1 MDEPIAM
8 PHGSSTSFSS
18 LKSVMSCCAKKS
30 TSGSNCSDFSVD
42 APWYCPMCPG
52 VASDK
57 PGACPKC
64 GMDLE
69 PNPRQFQHFDSPL
82 SSDPMCRRFLLA
94 ALLTIPLMALAMAD
108 MWPGL
113 HGSTLS
119 KSSSVG
125 WMQFFLA
132 TPIVFVC
139 GWTFLSRGVQSLK
152 SGDLNMFT
160 LISIGVGAAWS
171 FSTTALL
178 APKAFPGDQ
187 SPLYFEAAGGIVTL
201 VLLGQML
208 EARARQRT
216 GGAIQALIQ
225 LAPPVAHRISGDLEE
240 EVPIDVIRPGDV
252 LRVRPGDSIPVDAQV
267 TEGQSA
273 VDESLLTGE
282 SIPVEKYIG
291 DPVTSGTRN
300 TNGTLLV
307 TATRTGADTTLS
319 RIIDLVAEASQ
330 SRAPVQALVDRV
342 SGVFVPTVIACA
354 ALTFLVWLSIGPEPR
369 ISFALSNA
377 VSVLIIACP
386 CALGL
391 ATPVSIMV
399 ALGHGAMS
407 GILIR
412 NAAAVQTLE
421 RFDTLALDK
430 TGTITKGKPTLVRT
444 ICGPEFSDS
453 RILQLAASLEYSS
466 EHPIAHAIIEGAKL
480 ANLPLIQF
488 ESFESKPGFGISGII
503 DRQWVAIGSPAF
515 LKIHGIPDVSA
526 HFPDALKECATGATI
541 LFVALNQQPAGCLI
555 VRDPIKPT
563 SREAIESLQSLGIC
577 SIMLTGDSMETARA
591 LAVAAGIQEFR
602 AELSPEDKL
611 EALKLLKSQGHTIA
625 MAGDGVNDAPALSGA
640 DLGIAMGTGSDVA
653 IESADLTLVQGDLS
667 AIPKAV
673 RLARATMRN
682 IRQNLFFAFAYN
694 ALGIPVAAG
703 ILYPF
708 TGILLNPMLAAL
720 AMTLSSLS
728 VIGNALR
735 LARRPL

>member
-1 MDEPIAM
+1 M
-8 PHGSSTSFSS
+8 
-18 LKSVMSCCAKKS
+18 
-30 TSGSNCSDFSVD
+30 
-42 APWYCPMCPG
+42 
-52 VASDK
+52 
-57 PGACPKC
+57 
-64 GMDLE
+64 
-69 PNPRQFQHFDSPL
+69 
-82 SSDPMCRRFLLA
+82 
-94 ALLTIPLMALAMAD
+94 
-108 MWPGL
+108 
-113 HGSTLS
+113 
-119 KSSSVG
+119 
-125 WMQFFLA
+125 
-132 TPIVFVC
+132 
-139 GWTFLSRGVQSLK
+139 
-152 SGDLNMFT
+152 
-160 LISIGVGAAWS
+160 
-171 FSTTALL
+171 
-178 APKAFPGDQ
+178 
-187 SPLYFEAAGGIVTL
+187 
-201 VLLGQML
+201 
-208 EARARQRT
+208 
-216 GGAIQALIQ
+216 
-225 LAPPVAHRISGDLEE
+225 
-240 EVPIDVIRPGDV
+240 
-252 LRVRPGDSIPVDAQV
+252 
-267 TEGQSA
+267 
-273 VDESLLTGE
+273 
-282 SIPVEKYIG
+282 
-291 DPVTSGTRN
+291 
-300 TNGTLLV
+300 
-307 TATRTGADTTLS
+307 
-319 RIIDLVAEASQ
+319 
-330 SRAPVQALVDRV
+330 
-342 SGVFVPTVIACA
+342 
-354 ALTFLVWLSIGPEPR
+354 
-369 ISFALSNA
+369 
-377 VSVLIIACP
+377 
-386 CALGL
+386 
-391 ATPVSIMV
+391 SIMV

-444 ICGPEFSDS
+444 ICAPEFSDS
-453 RILQLAASLEYSS
+453 RILQLAASLKYSS

-503 DRQWVAIGSPAF
+503 DGQWVAIGSPAF

-526 HFPDALKECATGATI
+526 HFPDALKERATGATI

-563 SREAIESLQSLGIC
+563 SREAIESLQSLGIR